1 MQQRDWLDPAVK
13 IRRNHLAIR
22 LLPEFISSTRADI
35 LLKHL
40 IDTTP
45 WQQPRV
51 KVYGKWHPTPR
62 LVSFYA
68 DEQLSYGY
76 SQTLHGALPLTTTLS
91 NLKARISRLTSI
103 PFNAVLL
110 NYYRDG
116 RDTMGWHADDE
127 KELGIQP
134 AIASLSLG
142 AGRDIHF
149 KSRNGDEE
157 LVKLNLPSGSLLIMD
172 GDTQHYWLHHIPK
185 RAKCTTPRVNLTFR
199 NITSV

>member
-1 MQQRDWLDPAVK
+1 MQQRDWLDPSLDISRK
-13 IRRNHLAIR
+13 HLAIR
-22 LLPEFISSTRADI
+22 LLPEFISSARADI

-40 IDTTP
+40 IDNTP

-68 DEQLSYGY
+68 DEKLSYGY
-76 SQTLHGALPLTTTLS
+76 SQTLHGALPLTTTLFD
-91 NLKARISRLTSI
+91 LKTRISQLTSI

-127 KELGIQP
+127 KELGVQP
-134 AIASLSLG
+134 TIASLSLG
-142 AGRDIHF
+142 AARDIHF
-149 KSRNGDEE
+149 KSRNGGEE

-199 NITSV
+199 NIGPA

>member
-1 MQQRDWLDPAVK
+1 MQQRDWLDPSLD
-13 IRRNHLAIR
+13 IRRKHLAIR

-40 IDTTP
+40 IDNTP

-51 KVYGKWHPTPR
+51 KVYGKWHSTPR

-68 DEQLSYGY
+68 EEQLSYGY
-76 SQTLHGALPLTTTLS
+76 SQTLHCALPITTTLFD
-91 NLKARISRLTSI
+91 LKTRISRLTSI

-116 RDTMGWHADDE
+116 RDTMGWHADNE

-134 AIASLSLG
+134 AIASLRLG
-142 AGRDIHF
+142 AARDIHF
-149 KSRNGDEE
+149 KSRNGGEE
-157 LVKLNLPSGSLLIMD
+157 LVKLNLPSGSLRIMD
-172 GDTQHYWLHHIPK
+172 GDTQHYSLNAPNARHQELI
-185 RAKCTTPRVNLTFR
+185 
-199 NITSV
+199 